1 MLNIKKQNYLGV
13 LLLSDGALV
22 DPGTGVRCEPGEGAI
37 VGPPGLGASVICPVI
52 WPVVPVKSQ
61 TGVWQQGFI

>member
-1 MLNIKKQNYLGV
+1 M
-13 LLLSDGALV
+13 SDGALV